1 MEISK
6 PNLFQHI
13 LNLLSLEIF
22 HQIRNEIG
30 VFSLIVIVGSL
41 SIQESSEVSANRK
54 IDKNLLIEGCIIITL
69 DCSYI
74 FKLWEIS

>member
-41 SIQESSEVSANRK
+41 SIQESSEVSADRK
-54 IDKNLLIEGCIIITL
+54 IDKNLLIEGCIIIAL

>member
-1 MEISK
+1 MEISE

-30 VFSLIVIVGSL
+30 VFPFIVIVGSL
-41 SIQESSEVSANRK
+41 SIQESSEIATNWK
-54 IDKNLLIEGCIIITL
+54 IDKNLLIESSIIITL
-69 DCSYI
+69 DCSDI
-74 FKLWEIS
+74 F